1 MICAE
6 ETDKTCVEDSGKGGP
21 RMAEGDRFRGIYPML
36 YALFGPAGALDREAM
51 RAQVLR
57 ARAR

>member
-1 MICAE
+1 
-6 ETDKTCVEDSGKGGP
+6 
-21 RMAEGDRFRGIYPML
+21 MAEGDRFSGIYPML